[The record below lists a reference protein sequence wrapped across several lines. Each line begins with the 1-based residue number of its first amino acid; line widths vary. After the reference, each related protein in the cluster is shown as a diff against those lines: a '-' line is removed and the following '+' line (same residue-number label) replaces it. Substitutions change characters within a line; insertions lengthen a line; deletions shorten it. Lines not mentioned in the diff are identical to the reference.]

1 MFGIVDRIQRIFVIF
16 ISAWEAKTQTKH
28 WMKSC
33 FISSQEDGN
42 EDDES
47 MPNQT
52 QSIYLKRKSFPI
64 LINLYIYIIIL
75 WCHAYDFKDYIIY
88 DYNLLWV
95 DDQAIDY
102 EYWESLLWIHKFM
115 NLHKGSW
122 KVWSLCF
129 ICMLTDLKLSFKES
143 KNILPRQK
151 NENLKLHKN
160 ILAICPCFVIEF
172 MI

>member
-1 MFGIVDRIQRIFVIF
+1 MKMMNPCLI
-16 ISAWEAKTQTKH
+16 KH
-28 WMKSC
+28 
-33 FISSQEDGN
+33 
-42 EDDES
+42 
-47 MPNQT
+47 NQFT
-52 QSIYLKRKSFPI
+52 WKENHFQFLLSLHTH
-64 LINLYIYIIIL
+64 LIYIIIL

-129 ICMLTDLKLSFKES
+129 IRMLTDLKLSFKES

-151 NENLKLHKN
+151 NENLKLQLK
-160 ILAICPCFVIEF
+160 IYWRYVRAL
-172 MI
+172 